1 MIRRPPRSTLFP
13 YTTLFRSHVG
23 YVFAQPDRVYQV
35 SVGIE
40 FDNEVRRSPLAA
52 EARVHPVEDSRSPRQ
67 GGSPCRARLQ
77 FFLRTGGGGAFFGAF
92 LGPPR
97 GAFFAFIP
105 PSRGSLWE

>member
-52 EARVHPVEDSRSPRQ
+52 EASVHPVEDSRSPRQ

-77 FFLRTGGGGAFFGAF
+77 FLLRPGGGAASFAGFEDSAS
-92 LGPPR
+92 
-97 GAFFAFIP
+97 ASFFASIAA
-105 PSRGSLWE
+105 SRGSF

>member
-40 FDNEVRRSPLAA
+40 FDNEVRRSPLAT
-52 EARVHPVEDSRSPRQ
+52 EASVHPVEDSRSPRQ

-77 FFLRTGGGGAFFGAF
+77 FLLRTGGGATSLAALEASASASFVASI
-92 LGPPR
+92 
-97 GAFFAFIP
+97 AS
-105 PSRGSLWE
+105 SRVSF

>member
-13 YTTLFRSHVG
+13 YTTLFQAHVG

-52 EARVHPVEDSRSPRQ
+52 EASVHPVEDSRSARQ

-77 FFLRTGGGGAFFGAF
+77 FLLRTGGGAASFAAFEALAGAAF
-92 LGPPR
+92 V
-97 GAFFAFIP
+97 ASIAS
-105 PSRGSLWE
+105 SRGSL

>member
-52 EARVHPVEDSRSPRQ
+52 EASVHPVEDSRSPRQ

-77 FFLRTGGGGAFFGAF
+77 FFLRTGGGAASFAGFGGPPGGAFFSPVPASQGSF
-92 LGPPR
+92 L
-97 GAFFAFIP
+97 
-105 PSRGSLWE
+105 E